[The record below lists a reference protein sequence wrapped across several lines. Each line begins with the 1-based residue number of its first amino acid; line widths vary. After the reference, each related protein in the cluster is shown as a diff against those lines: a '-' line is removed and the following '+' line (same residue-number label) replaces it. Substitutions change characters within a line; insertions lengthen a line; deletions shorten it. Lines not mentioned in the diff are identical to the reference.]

1 MYIYMSKSDKL
12 LLVFANAVKAGGGIH
27 SAAELAFMLGE
38 PCTPAFT
45 KFLADRV
52 KKGQLRR
59 VAQGLYESVLTPPEP
74 ETAIYKIIKKL
85 RSEELNYI
93 SLESQLSYT
102 GDISQVI
109 MDRVTVVTKGRTGTF
124 ATPYGVI
131 EFTHTKRPVEQLV
144 ANLYFDPD
152 IKMYRA
158 NTEQALTDLKYCQR
172 NLHMLEHE

>member
-1 MYIYMSKSDKL
+1 MTRTDKL
-12 LLVFANAVKAGGGIH
+12 LIVFAKAVKTGGGIH

-38 PCTPAFT
+38 PCTPAFI

-59 VAQGLYESVLTPPEP
+59 VVKGLYESVLTPPEP

-85 RSEELNYI
+85 RSGVLNYI
-93 SLESQLSYT
+93 SLESQLSHT

-109 MDRVTVVTKGRTGTF
+109 MDRVTVVTKGRSGTF

-131 EFTHTKRPVEQLV
+131 ELTHTKKPIAQI
-144 ANLYFDPD
+144 APNLYFDPD
-152 IKMYRA
+152 VKMYRA
-158 NTEQALTDLKYCQR
+158 TTEQAIADLKHCQR
-172 NLHMLEHE
+172 NLHMLES